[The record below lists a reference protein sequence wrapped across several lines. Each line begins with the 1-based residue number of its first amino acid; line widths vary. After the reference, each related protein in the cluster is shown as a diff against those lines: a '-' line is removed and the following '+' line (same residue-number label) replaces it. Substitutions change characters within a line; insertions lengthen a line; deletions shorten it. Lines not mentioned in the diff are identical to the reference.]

1 MKTSLSQEALAR
13 YLARQLDAFFPDE
26 AEDVEREFA
35 RFLPAA
41 LDRLATLIAG
51 VRPPLFHRDGTPW
64 FDHLHGDQ
72 SAIFLYLIANEL
84 GTNGGAAEVATKCYL
99 LNKALHGLDVFYE
112 IRLPRL
118 FLFFHPVGTVLGR
131 AEYSDGFMVAQQCT
145 VGNVRGDYPKL
156 GRGVAL
162 CAGSAVIGA
171 AEVGDEVTFGAGS
184 LLIGGKV
191 PPHTTV
197 VGRAKEVRLLP
208 SKEPL
213 WRNYFRA

>member
-26 AEDVEREFA
+26 AEDVERELA

-84 GTNGGAAEVATKCYL
+84 GTNGGSAEVATKCYL
-99 LNKALHGLDVFYE
+99 LNKALHGVDVFYE